1 MAGSVDLAQ
10 QLGLEDELAL
20 LVLLRLLV
28 GLVVLPADDAQT
40 LLALDVAHQV
50 SPRRHVALAGL
61 ALLDV
66 DDRVEEVGLA
76 VLAAEVLLALA
87 TDVGPFREDGKE
99 AERWKAG
106 HGTYSAD
113 DVVMV
118 GEMRLA
124 LAATVDTV
132 RVEVDVVGETHDGE
146 FVDAKRG
153 EGGRWHGRIGSEDGG
168 AWERRC

>member
-1 MAGSVDLAQ
+1 MEFATECGNIISKHPETPVHATLPSQLRISKQHQFVASRRVLGTPTCIMASSVDLAQ

-87 TDVGPFREDGKE
+87 TDVGPFREDGNEMGNE

-106 HGTYSAD
+106 HGRTLLMMSSW
-113 DVVMV
+113 
-118 GEMRLA
+118 L
-124 LAATVDTV
+124 
-132 RVEVDVVGETHDGE
+132 
-146 FVDAKRG
+146 
-153 EGGRWHGRIGSEDGG
+153 
-168 AWERRC
+168 ER